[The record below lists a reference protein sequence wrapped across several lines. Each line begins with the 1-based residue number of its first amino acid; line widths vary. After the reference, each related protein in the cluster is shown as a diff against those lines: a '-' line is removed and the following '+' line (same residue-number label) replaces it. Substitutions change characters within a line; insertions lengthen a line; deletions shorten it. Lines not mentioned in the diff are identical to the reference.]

1 MMNKSLIDFS
11 RLAAGKDTRLPVVAV
26 LGDSTTAS
34 LRRLIE
40 DVAIADR
47 QAVVVIAPGPSPED
61 WPSDLRFRLLLEDEL
76 ATSEGC
82 LCCAMQ
88 TGLASVL
95 QSLFLSLLRRT
106 EASVKAV
113 IVVSGAKTVDSL
125 AATLKHAP
133 FLGQRYRLICSLP
146 LREP

>member
-1 MMNKSLIDFS
+1 M
-11 RLAAGKDTRLPVVAV
+11 AGIDTRLPVAAV
-26 LGDSTTAS
+26 LGDSVAKT
-34 LRRLIE
+34 LRCLV
-40 DVAIADR
+40 DHVATADR

-61 WPSDLRFRLLLEDEL
+61 WPADLRLRLLLEDEL
-76 ATSEGC
+76 ASSEGC

-106 EASVKAV
+106 EAPVKAV
-113 IVVSGAKTVDSL
+113 IVVTEAKTVDSL

-133 FLGQRYRLICSLP
+133 FLGQRYRLISSLP
-146 LREP
+146 SCEP